1 MAAPTKLFLEFN
13 NIDGQF
19 HINDKKGF
27 AFGQGYEIPDAIQ
40 HARTVSNAP
49 IDIGESHAGFSRQCV
64 PVKPDHAEEDSEVF
78 IQMLAELAG
87 MEVTKLFDDNM
98 HFIGYT
104 MELAD
109 EEDDSFIEAELSA
122 DAYEEELVNALGSYM
137 EDE

>member
-13 NIDGQF
+13 DIDGQF
-19 HINDKKGF
+19 HVNDKNGF
-27 AFGQGYEIPDAIQ
+27 AFGQAHEIPDAIQ
-40 HARTVSNAP
+40 HARTVTNAP

-104 MELAD
+104 MKLAD
-109 EEDDSFIEAELSA
+109 EEDDSFIESELSA
-122 DAYEEELVNALGSYM
+122 EAYEDELVHAMCSYFG
-137 EDE
+137 DD